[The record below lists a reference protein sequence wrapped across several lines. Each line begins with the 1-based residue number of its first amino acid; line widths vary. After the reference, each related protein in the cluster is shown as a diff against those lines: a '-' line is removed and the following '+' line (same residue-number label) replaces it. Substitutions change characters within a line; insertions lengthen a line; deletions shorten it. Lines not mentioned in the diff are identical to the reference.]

1 MKKKLQK
8 DLRWLKNKW
17 IRFVLSIGIS
27 LAFTGI
33 INPYDPTVL
42 FCILSFVLIITLYFF
57 IAWLYGDE

>member
-27 LAFTGI
+27 LAFAG
-33 INPYDPTVL
+33 INPPDPTVL
-42 FCILSFVLIITLYFF
+42 FCILSFVLIIILYFF